1 MNPQIPLQNKFIVA
15 SPLKDDHFEGLYKVA
30 ADPLIWIQHPNQ
42 DRYKREVFEIFF
54 KHALK
59 SKGAYLIQDA
69 LSKEIIGSSRFYDF
83 NYHLNS
89 TFIGYTFFKRTH
101 WGSKFNYSC
110 KILMLDHAF
119 KTLNKVIFHIGK
131 FNIRSQRSI
140 ERLGA
145 KWVKEI
151 EIPYAGEPLRLNYE
165 YEIEKKLW
173 PDIRY
178 KLVEYFNSKFYP
190 ENLL

>member
-1 MNPQIPLQNKFIVA
+1 
-15 SPLKDDHFEGLYKVA
+15 
-30 ADPLIWIQHPNQ
+30 
-42 DRYKREVFEIFF
+42 
-54 KHALK
+54 
-59 SKGAYLIQDA
+59 
-69 LSKEIIGSSRFYDF
+69 
-83 NYHLNS
+83 
-89 TFIGYTFFKRTH
+89 
-101 WGSKFNYSC
+101 
-110 KILMLDHAF
+110 MLDHAF